1 MSIASIAIDNRRL
14 KLQPIAMDCW
24 DPVPIV
30 TEAFGHRLTRTSWR
44 TQPPK
49 PCSTFQKQPYGP
61 IQLKTYECNP
71 SIDGSETVSINGEFV
86 VLNVGGF
93 TLEHKHEIRILDEFP
108 FPGIFRLFFS
118 MFQPL
123 VFDDFLVH
131 SCFQESDDVGVGEF
145 LTKSIFLLGTL

>member
-1 MSIASIAIDNRRL
+1 
-14 KLQPIAMDCW
+14 
-24 DPVPIV
+24 
-30 TEAFGHRLTRTSWR
+30 
-44 TQPPK
+44 
-49 PCSTFQKQPYGP
+49 
-61 IQLKTYECNP
+61 
-71 SIDGSETVSINGEFV
+71 V

-131 SCFQESDDVGVGEF
+131 SCFQESDGVRVE
-145 LTKSIFLLGTL
+145 LTQNIFLLGTL

>member
-1 MSIASIAIDNRRL
+1 M
-14 KLQPIAMDCW
+14 
-24 DPVPIV
+24 
-30 TEAFGHRLTRTSWR
+30 
-44 TQPPK
+44 
-49 PCSTFQKQPYGP
+49 FQKQPYGP